1 MNKTEKNFDKDF
13 KFIKTE
19 TAVETKKDNNK
30 VEFKD
35 SKKLKSFLQSAMN
48 TATSL
53 TNYIPKITHELIIVI
68 NEYQKS
74 MKSKIVL
81 TDDKTKFDT
90 FKSLREYS
98 YDLVEYDTSDKN
110 NRNKAFE
117 MIVLRSIE
125 CALMSVNNHGS
136 IQILDGVLV
145 AESKAVKPITKKENH
160 DKRIKAKF
168 ISEPNKETTLIPV
181 NTTAIDEMWKRYNG
195 TDKGEGSKGNK
206 SNIKTSASNF
216 YKDLV
221 HVYDLAK
228 NKKYEQ
234 FFSLMSEQC
243 IDDIINIKTLLSS
256 ELIRDAY
263 KHCEENLQVDGSI
276 KKAVN
281 Q

>member
-1 MNKTEKNFDKDF
+1 MEKIVNKTVE
-13 KFIKTE
+13 IKK
-19 TAVETKKDNNK
+19 ADDK
-30 VEFKD
+30 VEFQS
-35 SKKLKSFLQSAMN
+35 SKKLKTFLQSAMN

-53 TNYIPKITHELIIVI
+53 TNYIPKITDELIIVI
-68 NEYQKS
+68 NQYQKS
-74 MKSKIVL
+74 MKTKITL
-81 TDDKTKFDT
+81 NDDKTRFDT

-98 YDLVEYDTSDKN
+98 YNLVDYDRTDKN
-110 NRNKAFE
+110 NINKAFE

-125 CALMSVNNHGS
+125 SAIMSVNNHGS

-145 AESKAVKPITKKENH
+145 AESKAIKPVTKKENH

-181 NTTAIDEMWKRYNG
+181 NTSSIDDMWKRFNG
-195 TDKGEGSKGNK
+195 TESNGSKGNK

-221 HVYDLAK
+221 NINDLAK
-228 NKKYEQ
+228 NKKYAE
-234 FFSLMSEQC
+234 FFGLLSESA
-243 IDDIINIKTLLSS
+243 IADIINIKVLLSS
-256 ELIRDAY
+256 ELIRNTY
-263 KHCEENLQVDGSI
+263 KYCEENLQVDGSI

>member
-19 TAVETKKDNNK
+19 TAIETKKDNNK

-90 FKSLREYS
+90 FKSLREYA

-125 CALMSVNNHGS
+125 SALMSVNNHGS
-136 IQILDGVLV
+136 IQVLDGVLV
-145 AESKAVKPITKKENH
+145 AESKAVKPTTKKENH

-168 ISEPNKETTLIPV
+168 VSEPNKETTLIPV

-195 TDKGEGSKGNK
+195 TDKSNGSKGNK

-228 NKKYEQ
+228 NKRYAD
-234 FFSLMSEQC
+234 FFSLMSEQA
-243 IDDIINIKTLLSS
+243 IDDIINIKVLLSS
-256 ELIRDAY
+256 ELIRDTY

>member
-1 MNKTEKNFDKDF
+1 MNK
-13 KFIKTE
+13 IIE
-19 TAVETKKDNNK
+19 TAVEIKKDNNK

-53 TNYIPKITHELIIVI
+53 TNYIPKITHELTIVV

-90 FKSLREYS
+90 FKSLREYA
-98 YDLVEYDTSDKN
+98 YDLVEYDISDKN

-145 AESKAVKPITKKENH
+145 AESKSVKPITKKENH

-195 TDKGEGSKGNK
+195 TDKGNGSKGNK
-206 SNIKTSASNF
+206 SNIKTSASIF
-216 YKDLV
+216 VKDLA
-221 HVYDLAK
+221 HVIELAK

-234 FFSLMSEQC
+234 FFSLMSEQA
-243 IDDIINIKTLLSS
+243 IEDILNIKQLLSS
-256 ELIRDAY
+256 ELVRDTYAY
-263 KHCEENLQVDGSI
+263 CENNLAIDGSI